1 MKLSPRRWIVCWGVL
16 GLLVPSVLL
25 LRWLVFD
32 HIFGEVEMILWPSS
46 FVLLALDGP
55 EPLSLLDRLTSTA
68 LYAIALAINVGLYS
82 VIGLLSWQLIDL
94 IRRWR
99 ISSP

>member
-32 HIFGEVEMILWPSS
+32 HMFGEVELILWPSS
-46 FVLLALDGP
+46 FVLFALDKPGP
-55 EPLSLLDRLTSTA
+55 LNLLDRLTVVTV
-68 LYAIALAINVGLYS
+68 YAIALAINVGLYS
-82 VIGLLSWQLIDL
+82 VMGLLSWQRSEE
-94 IRRWR
+94 RRVGKECR
-99 ISSP
+99 